1 MPYNRYD
8 IKNKYNRRGRRF
20 NERTWV
26 TTVLLI
32 VMPII
37 MVAVVLVGILLPV
50 KFTKDERPV
59 VVETTTAPVSEED
72 IVTDELL
79 LRIVNDKNP
88 LEADFMPNLVS
99 FGNVQ
104 VSSAIYTDLKNMI
117 DAAKSDG
124 VVLTVTTGYISYEQQ
139 NVLYNDTYEKLKS
152 ENDYSKVKA
161 ESETMKIC
169 PQAGNSE
176 NQTGL
181 LVTFSTTEEGEFSAT
196 NAGKWLEKYC
206 VNYGFVLRY
215 PEDKEVETGRQ
226 ADDATYR
233 YVGVDHAK
241 QMRSY
246 DMYLEEY
253 VKHINQR

>member
-8 IKNKYNRRGRRF
+8 LKNKYNRRGRRF

-32 VMPII
+32 VMPVI

-88 LEADFMPNLVS
+88 LEADFIPNLVS

-104 VSSAIYTDLKNMI
+104 VSSAIYNNLKSMV

-139 NVLYNDTYEKLKS
+139 EKLFADTEEEMK
-152 ENDYSKVKA
+152 KIHKPIKA
-161 ESETMKIC
+161 ESEAEKIC
-169 PQAGNSE
+169 PKAGNSE

-181 LVTFSTTEEGEFSAT
+181 LITFSTTEEGEFSAT